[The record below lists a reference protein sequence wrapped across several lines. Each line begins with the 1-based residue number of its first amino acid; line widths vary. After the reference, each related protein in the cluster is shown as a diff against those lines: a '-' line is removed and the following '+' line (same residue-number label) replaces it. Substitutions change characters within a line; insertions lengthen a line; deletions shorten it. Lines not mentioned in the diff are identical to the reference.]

1 MVFKRLLGRGGIPLE
16 VDTVVE
22 SGPVRPGSVL
32 RGEVVVRAPE
42 RSVEVESI
50 SLDLVVGLTSGNTEY
65 DDRPNF
71 GHPSV
76 SGWFTLEKG
85 EEKRVPFRHRL
96 RWESPVSE
104 VNGQALGVFLG
115 LSTEVETKNGAKGQT
130 DHDLVHVA
138 ALPLHEAVIDAFAV
152 EGYLCD
158 TARIDDASIPRTES
172 HLYLRQSFLLVD
184 RLGRDGRPR
193 ELELTFFTN
202 SVGCEIYLRKAALKT
217 EDWRDKPP
225 ALRYVAAHHDVG
237 RVDFAGEAR
246 QWISD
251 VSLLRGHHAGEAD
264 EDDDY

>member
-22 SGPVRPGSVL
+22 SGSVRPGSVL

-50 SLDLVVGLTSGNTEY
+50 GLKLVVGLESGSTEY

-71 GHPSV
+71 GRPSV

-85 EEKRVPFRHRL
+85 EERRVSFRHRL

-158 TARIDDASIPRTES
+158 AARIDRRSIPRTES
-172 HLYLRQSFLLVD
+172 HLDLRQSFLLVD
-184 RLGRDGRPR
+184 RIGQDGRPH

-202 SVGCEIYLRKAALKT
+202 SVGCEIYLRKAALNTK
-217 EDWRDKPP
+217 DWSNKPP
-225 ALRYVAAHHDVG
+225 ALRYVAAHHEVG
-237 RVDFAGEAR
+237 RVDFAGDVQ
-246 QWISD
+246 QWLSG
-251 VSLLRGHHAGEAD
+251 VSLLPGRHGGE
-264 EDDDY
+264 EDDY